1 MYLVHSPI
9 KTKKWRAMF
18 SDGTHT
24 DFGSKGMDDYT
35 KPPHDKAQRARYL
48 TRHKKNENWNNPR
61 SAGALS
67 RYLLWGEHSSLDA
80 NLRDFNMRFSG
91 KV

>member
-9 KTKKWRAMF
+9 KTKKWRAVF
-18 SDGTHT
+18 SDGKHT

-35 KPPHDKAQRARYL
+35 ITKDKAQRERYL
-48 TRHKKNENWNNPR
+48 NRHKKNENWSNPR

-67 RYLLWGEHSSLDA
+67 RYILWGEHSSVDA
-80 NLRDFNMRFSG
+80 NLRDYKMRFAG